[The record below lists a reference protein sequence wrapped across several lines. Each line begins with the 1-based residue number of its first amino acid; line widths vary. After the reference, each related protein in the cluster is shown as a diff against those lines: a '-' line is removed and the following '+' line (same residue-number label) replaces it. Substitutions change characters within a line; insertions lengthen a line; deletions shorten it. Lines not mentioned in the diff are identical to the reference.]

1 MLQVPPAGALQA
13 LLQIPVRQWNEG
25 PGLGTPTS
33 LAALVL
39 TSRPVPSVP
48 GVYHGTL
55 QVGPEILQF
64 ETQVA
69 VLAGTRLLL
78 EHSGQEN
85 RLRIVSTLH
94 TQLTTAVTEAMR
106 QILPQSG
113 GDPTPA
119 LNLLQSWL
127 KQPDKALSPRLR
139 QTLEQLQRHL
149 PQQDNDPEQLAEWIK
164 RAAIPLE
171 RQLGLGQLRHH
182 QQEQPLYWLRQA
194 RLAVQTALAELPPEA
209 TETPSSPRALTY
221 APLRTMPTPIGAP
234 PPEPN
239 TEEPAT
245 NGEPSPPPATRTLH
259 LVPTGTDAEEPP
271 AADDIPPPLS
281 PLPSEEP
288 EEEDSATTSAKR
300 PSTAAADTDLEPAPH
315 QTPRS
320 ASDSPHPRPASTLH
334 QLARALESLQSL
346 FMMDRLAGASESQL
360 QQSLPVPYPAF
371 PQDGAQTVCCLTLP
385 YQLPD
390 QTATTQLRIGQ
401 RDAKGSQESVTTK
414 AWVVSLRFDHPTL
427 GTIQA
432 GLELWPDHLDA
443 EFWTESRMAL
453 ATLRQA
459 EPELRQRFEAL
470 GHRVDK
476 VGVHEGLPVVDRQ
489 AQATLS
495 LLDITI

>member
-1 MLQVPPAGALQA
+1 MLQVPSAGALQA
-13 LLQIPVRQWNEG
+13 LLQVPVRQWNEG

-39 TSRPVPSVP
+39 TSRAVPSVP

-64 ETQVA
+64 ETQIA

-78 EHSGQEN
+78 EHTGQEN

-106 QILPQSG
+106 QLLPQSG
-113 GDPTPA
+113 GNPA
-119 LNLLQSWL
+119 PAFNLLQSWL
-127 KQPDKALSPRLR
+127 KQPDKVLSPRLR
-139 QTLEQLQRHL
+139 QSLEQLQRQL
-149 PQQDNDPEQLAEWIK
+149 PQQEDDPEQLAEWIK

-171 RQLGLGQLRHH
+171 RQIGLGQMRHH

-194 RLAVQTALAELPPEA
+194 RMAVQTALAQLPPETT
-209 TETPSSPRALTY
+209 TESPPGAPRALTY
-221 APLRTMPTPIGAP
+221 APLR
-234 PPEPN
+234 PN
-239 TEEPAT
+239 TLAAT
-245 NGEPSPPPATRTLH
+245 TVPSPDSAVADEMPPATKQA
-259 LVPTGTDAEEPP
+259 VPQSNHPLSAIPAGDDAQPQDAESPP
-271 AADDIPPPLS
+271 LPLPPTAADAPEDEATS
-281 PLPSEEP
+281 P
-288 EEEDSATTSAKR
+288 TVKR
-300 PSTAAADTDLEPAPH
+300 PHTPSGTELELTRNPTAP
-315 QTPRS
+315 Q
-320 ASDSPHPRPASTLH
+320 ASDAPQRPSSDLQ
-334 QLARALESLQSL
+334 QLARALDSLQSL
-346 FMMDRLAGASESQL
+346 LMMDRLAGASESQL

-385 YQLPD
+385 YQLPE

-401 RDAKGSQESVTTK
+401 REAKGGKETATTK
-414 AWVVSLRFDHPTL
+414 VWVVSLRFDHPTL

-443 EFWTESRMAL
+443 DFWTESRLAL
-453 ATLRQA
+453 TTLRHA